1 MEDILMSLA
10 VCNMVNRQQQFENK
24 LLLSNEISEMI
35 KPIVDERKNRDRE
48 DKEKEL
54 PKTVTNEIQEKRDK
68 LNKLK
73 KEKEN
78 SILTMLGQMYNGV
91 IIPERL
97 TVRRGEFYRYR
108 CQWALSLNEVKNV
121 LLKNLHEVT
130 EKITNS
136 KNLDILEYCLQIWDN
151 DNDKVINFNG
161 YYSSNKDKREKK
173 EFRFNEIKIVECS
186 GNRKDGHFSFDI
198 IYINGVSLYDDG
210 EIEFFHK
217 VGKDESQ
224 KQIFQSENFNDLY
237 LKYEDNIKIIAED
250 FIKELDN
257 KIKVRSDELDEIK
270 LKGSHLLMSAE
281 LQKGTD
287 DLKGFG
293 GS

>member
-1 MEDILMSLA
+1 MSLA

-54 PKTVTNEIQEKRDK
+54 PKTVTDEIQERR
-68 LNKLK
+68 NKINFLK
-73 KEKEN
+73 KEKEQ
-78 SILTMLGQMYNGV
+78 SILTMLGQMYSGV
-91 IIPERL
+91 IIPEKL
-97 TVRRGEFYRYR
+97 TVRRGEFFRYR
-108 CQWALSLNEVKNV
+108 CQYALSLNEVKNQ

-136 KNLDILEYCLQIWDN
+136 KNLDILEYCLQVWDKEN
-151 DNDKVINFNG
+151 DSGRRYNQS
-161 YYSSNKDKREKK
+161 YYSSSDREKDCAK
-173 EFRFNEIKIVECS
+173 KDFKFDEIKIIECS
-186 GNRKDGHFSFDI
+186 GNRKDGNFSFDV
-198 IYINGVSLYDDG
+198 IYVNGVALYDDG
-210 EIEFFHK
+210 EIEFFYK
-217 VGKDESQ
+217 VGEDEKQ
-224 KQIFQSENFNDLY
+224 KQTFQSENFNDLY
-237 LKYEDNIKIIAED
+237 LKYKDNIKVLAED
-250 FIKELDN
+250 FIKELDD
-257 KIKVRSDELDEIK
+257 KIKVRNDELDEIK

-281 LQKGTD
+281 LQKGSD